1 MNKYDRIE
9 STRGCLQRYSLLSIV
24 RVSNLN
30 KSKEWIATLEACCE
44 ERSDEA
50 ISTRP
55 IQSAMRSPRSLRLL
69 VMASGHFLDDRAEIT
84 MLFFCLQGFSV
95 PGVGGCPES
104 AKVKKFTA
112 LESIFIFLD
121 PPSNLK
127 LLIINKL
134 NKMELG
140 TKHACH
146 IAQSINI

>member
-1 MNKYDRIE
+1 
-9 STRGCLQRYSLLSIV
+9 
-24 RVSNLN
+24 
-30 KSKEWIATLEACCE
+30 
-44 ERSDEA
+44 
-50 ISTRP
+50 
-55 IQSAMRSPRSLRLL
+55 
-69 VMASGHFLDDRAEIT
+69 MASGHFLDDRAEIT

-95 PGVGGCPES
+95 SRVGGCPES

-134 NKMELG
+134 NKIELG